1 MHEVGLIE
9 SVVAMAVEAAG
20 REGAAKIHRV
30 TLRIGRLAGVEPE
43 ALALAFE
50 VVSEGTIAEGATL
63 EVETVEVVCHCA
75 GCGLNFT
82 PTDLVFLCPA
92 CEQPCADVRQG
103 REMELAFL
111 EVS

>member
-9 SVVAMAVEAAG
+9 AVVAMAVEAAG
-20 REGAAKIHRV
+20 REGAAKIHRI

-50 VVSEGTIAEGATL
+50 VVSGGTLAEGATL

-75 GCGLNFT
+75 ECGRDFT
-82 PTDLVFLCPA
+82 PPDFAFLCPT
-92 CEQPCADVRQG
+92 CEQPSADVRQG
-103 REMELAFL
+103 REMELASM